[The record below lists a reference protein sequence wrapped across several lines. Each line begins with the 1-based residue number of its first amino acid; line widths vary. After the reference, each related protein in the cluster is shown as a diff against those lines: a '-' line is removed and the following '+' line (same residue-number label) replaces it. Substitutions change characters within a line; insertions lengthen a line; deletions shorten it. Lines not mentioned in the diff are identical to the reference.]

1 MPIFPWNPAWETG
14 QPKIDQQ
21 HMQLLEQLGR
31 LMVAL
36 ADGKE
41 AAETERAM
49 LLLGD
54 YIDDHFKDE
63 EALMASSGYPGLAA
77 HRIIHNALRDRVE
90 ALMETYGHDPTSLPA
105 SVMEFLLNWLKEHL
119 AGEDRLMAEYLRLG
133 KAVEASSPGQRA
145 NPIPIFV
152 PPTQ

>member
-1 MPIFPWNPAWETG
+1 MAIFPWNPAWETG
-14 QPKIDQQ
+14 DAGIDKQ

-36 ADGKE
+36 SEGREDQ
-41 AAETERAM
+41 ETERAL

-63 EALMASSGYPGLAA
+63 EALMARSGYPGLP
-77 HRIIHNALRDRVE
+77 HHQCVHNELRAKVQ
-90 ALMETYGHDPTSLPA
+90 LLLETYGQDPKSIPA
-105 SVMEFLLNWLKEHL
+105 SVMEFLLSWLKEHL

-133 KAVEASSPGQRA
+133 AQGKE
-145 NPIPIFV
+145 N
-152 PPTQ
+152 